1 MKEPTAKEIL
11 AVIENKIETRQYNDS
26 VHKIT
31 LMTARNVIEKI
42 LQNEF

>member
-11 AVIENKIETRQYNDS
+11 AVIENKIETGQYNDS

-42 LQNEF
+42 LQNKF

>member
-11 AVIENKIETRQYNDS
+11 AVIENKIETGQYNDS

>member
-11 AVIENKIETRQYNDS
+11 AVIENKIETGQYNDS

-42 LQNEF
+42 LHNEF

>member
-11 AVIENKIETRQYNDS
+11 AVIENKIETGQYNDS

-31 LMTARNVIEKI
+31 LMTAHNVIEKI

>member
-1 MKEPTAKEIL
+1 MKEPTANEIL
-11 AVIENKIETRQYNDS
+11 AVIKNKIETGQYNDS